1 MDLLQISNLHV
12 DFPTKAG
19 MVRASDGVNLEIK
32 PGESL
37 CLVGESGCGK
47 TIVALTIMRL
57 LPENAQISG
66 EIWLKGKNLLSLGK
80 EEMRKIRGREIA
92 MIFEQ
97 PATCLNPVFTAGDQI
112 AEAVRIHEKCS
123 RKEARERAIELM
135 EMVGIPSPRK
145 RYRQYPHEFSGGM
158 QQRVMIAMALAFS
171 PSLLIADEP
180 TTSLDV
186 TIQTQIVELLKDLV
200 AKLKT
205 SLFLITHDL
214 GVAAEM
220 DDRVAVM
227 YAGEIMEKGRVS
239 EVFKYPQ
246 HPYTKALLG
255 AISKDGLR
263 PIKGSV
269 PELTRLPKGCK
280 FHPRC
285 SQARDICREI
295 RPEMKNGVRCHLCRE
310 S

>member
-1 MDLLQISNLHV
+1 MDLLRISNLHV
-12 DFPTKAG
+12 SFPTKAG
-19 MVRASDGVNLEIK
+19 VVWASDGVDLEIK
-32 PGESL
+32 QGESL

-47 TIVALTIMRL
+47 TIVALGIMRL
-57 LPENAQISG
+57 LPENARVNG
-66 EIWLKGKNLLSLGK
+66 EICFKEKNLLSLGK

-97 PATCLNPVFTAGDQI
+97 PATCLDPVFAVGDQI
-112 AEAVRIHEKCS
+112 AEAVRVHEKCS
-123 RKEARERAIELM
+123 KKEARERSVELM
-135 EMVGIPSPRK
+135 EMVGIPSPQK
-145 RYRQYPHEFSGGM
+145 RFRQHPHEFSGGM
-158 QQRVMIAMALAFS
+158 QQRAMIAIALAYN

-186 TIQTQIVELLKDLV
+186 TIQAQIMELLKDLIS
-200 AKLKT
+200 KFKT

-220 DDRVAVM
+220 CDGVAVM
-227 YAGEIMEKGRVS
+227 YAGEILEKGRVN
-239 EVFKYPQ
+239 EVFKYPK

-255 AISKDGLR
+255 AISNDRLK

-269 PELTRLPKGCK
+269 PELTSLPSGCK

-285 SQARDICREI
+285 PLARDVCRDV
-295 RPEMKNGVRCHLCRE
+295 RPEMKNGVRCHLWE
-310 S
+310 KS

>member
-1 MDLLQISNLHV
+1 LDLLRISNLHV
-12 DFPTKAG
+12 SFPTKAG
-19 MVRASDGVNLEIK
+19 VVWASDGVDLEIK
-32 PGESL
+32 QGESL

-47 TIVALTIMRL
+47 TIVALGIMRL
-57 LPENAQISG
+57 LPENARVNG
-66 EIWLKGKNLLSLGK
+66 EICFKEKNLLSLGK

-97 PATCLNPVFTAGDQI
+97 PATCLDPVFAVGDQI
-112 AEAVRIHEKCS
+112 AEAVRVHEKCS
-123 RKEARERAIELM
+123 KKEARERSVELM
-135 EMVGIPSPRK
+135 EMVGIPSPQK
-145 RYRQYPHEFSGGM
+145 RFRQHPHEFSGGM
-158 QQRVMIAMALAFS
+158 QQRAMIAIALAYN

-186 TIQTQIVELLKDLV
+186 TIQAQIMELLKDLIS
-200 AKLKT
+200 KFKT

-220 DDRVAVM
+220 CDGVAVM
-227 YAGEIMEKGRVS
+227 YAGEILEKGRVN
-239 EVFKYPQ
+239 EVFKYPK

-255 AISKDGLR
+255 AISNDRLK

-269 PELTRLPKGCK
+269 PELTSLPSGCK

-285 SQARDICREI
+285 PLARDVCRDV
-295 RPEMKNGVRCHLCRE
+295 RPEMKNGVRCHLWE
-310 S
+310 KS